1 MSIDLDEFETP
12 EHPDFQRA
20 NGAPMVLNK
29 EGNRV
34 RLSRPSNYAK
44 PLDDES
50 ALTNWRIDT
59 ACIGVAGD
67 KALQARYVA
76 CKRDDRETLHKL
88 RDESIKAGRGSEGAD
103 IGTALHAMSE
113 RWERKDE
120 SFNPPEPY
128 ASKLQAYSDELARVG
143 LVSEMFEFHTV
154 NLDYGSAGTADRLYK
169 VTRDLVAP
177 NGDLIEAGVLV
188 IGDLKTNK
196 RLDYSLASYAVQ
208 MALYA
213 QGELYD
219 VATDQYRP
227 TPPIHQRWGVLVW
240 LPSEDPEPRC
250 EALWVD
256 LEAGNYGAWLAQEV
270 KQWRKNWR
278 SGHFASPHIDVPMT
292 PEDVAAEFEG
302 SEWVHDDP
310 NAFVNPA
317 DTDRL
322 VPVDV
327 DVNLGYDE
335 MMIAQLSDWCQVRIN
350 TIRDHSDARTL
361 LMRLWPEGLP
371 TPKKGL
377 QTSEQVDT
385 LLNLLN
391 KVEAEFSFTFPEG
404 DPRVSTG
411 PRKARKGGK

>member
-1 MSIDLDEFETP
+1 MSVDLTEFETP

-59 ACIGVAGD
+59 ACIGVAND
-67 KALQARYVA
+67 RAIQAQYVA
-76 CKRDDRETLHKL
+76 CKRDDREQLKAL
-88 RDESIKAGRGSEGAD
+88 REAALRAGRGSEGAD

-113 RWERKDE
+113 RWERQDE

-128 ASKLQAYSDELARVG
+128 ASKLQAYSDELARCG

-270 KQWRKNWR
+270 KNWRKNWR

-292 PEDVAAEFEG
+292 PEDVAAEFPD
-302 SEWVHDDP
+302 SELI
-310 NAFVNPA
+310 
-317 DTDRL
+317 DTSG
-322 VPVDV
+322 P
-327 DVNLGYDE
+327 YDE
-335 MMIAQLSDWCQVRIN
+335 IMIAQLSDWCQFRIN

-377 QTSEQVDT
+377 ETSEQVDT

>member
-1 MSIDLDEFETP
+1 MSVDLNEFETP

-29 EGNRV
+29 DGNRV

-59 ACIGVAGD
+59 ACFGVAGD
-67 KALQARYVA
+67 RALQARYVA
-76 CKRDDRETLHKL
+76 CKRDDRETIHKL
-88 RDESIKAGRGSEGAD
+88 RDEAIKAGRGSEGAD

-113 RWERKDE
+113 RWERQDK

-128 ASKLQAYSDELARVG
+128 ASKLQAYSDELARIG

-154 NLDYGSAGTADRLYK
+154 NLDYGAAGTADRLYK
-169 VTRDLVAP
+169 LTRDLVAP
-177 NGDLIEAGVLV
+177 NGDLVEAGTLV

-219 VATDQYRP
+219 VISDQYRP

-240 LPSEDPEPRC
+240 LPSEDPDPRC

-270 KQWRKNWR
+270 KNWRKNWR
-278 SGHFASPHIDVPMT
+278 SGHFASPHIDVPLT

-302 SEWVHDDP
+302 SEL
-310 NAFVNPA
+310 F
-317 DTDRL
+317 DTSG
-322 VPVDV
+322 P
-327 DVNLGYDE
+327 YDE
-335 MMIAQLSDWCQVRIN
+335 LMIAQLSDWCQFRIN

-377 QTSEQVDT
+377 QTSEQVEQ
-385 LLNLLN
+385 LLTLLN
-391 KVEAEFSFTFPEG
+391 KVEAEYGLTFPEG

-411 PRKARKGGK
+411 PRKALTERRK

>member
-1 MSIDLDEFETP
+1 MEVSIDLNEFETP

-20 NGAPMVLNK
+20 NGAPMVLDK
-29 EGNRV
+29 DGKRI

-88 RDESIKAGRGSEGAD
+88 REESIKAGRGSEGAD

-113 RWERKDE
+113 RWERGDQT
-120 SFNPPEPY
+120 FNPPEPF
-128 ASKLQAYSDELARVG
+128 ASKLVAYTNELARIGV
-143 LVSEMFEFHTV
+143 VSEMFEFHTV
-154 NLDYGSAGTADRLYK
+154 NLDYGSAGTADRLFK
-169 VTRDLVAP
+169 LTRDLVAP
-177 NGDLIEAGVLV
+177 NGDLLPTGTLV

-219 VATDQYRP
+219 VITDQYRP

-292 PEDVAAEFEG
+292 PEAVAAEFPDGELVDEG
-302 SEWVHDDP
+302 
-310 NAFVNPA
+310 
-317 DTDRL
+317 R
-322 VPVDV
+322 PVV
-327 DVNLGYDE
+327 EVEVALGYDE
-335 MMIAQLSDWCQVRIN
+335 MMLAQLSDWCQFRIN
-350 TIRDHSDARTL
+350 LIRDHTDARTL
-361 LMRLWPEGLP
+361 LLRLWPEGLP

-385 LLNLLN
+385 LLTLLS
-391 KVEAEFSFTFPEG
+391 KVEAEFGLTFPEG

-411 PRKARKGGK
+411 PRKRGSRKGGK